1 MMWPSHVG
9 WVIAE
14 RPESS
19 GAGAFKFCPVRQ
31 WLYKFK
37 LGGELLEIKR
47 LNEIPE
53 KNPSAPVK
61 VTEMGNII
69 EVQYMSRRNTK
80 QTINM
85 LKGGEQYIVCGTG
98 EIKDVVHHKTRADN
112 RKGLYKT
119 FARCRG
125 MINANVTDV
134 SKVRWCT
141 LTYAEN
147 MTDPERLYKDF
158 EKFNKR
164 FQWYCKKN
172 GYSKPEYIVMME
184 PQGRGAW
191 HAHLLYIWQ
200 DKAPYI
206 PNKDFRGL
214 WGHGFV
220 KIKKLDNVDNVGAY
234 LTAYLG
240 DMEIQEVKDIQKIEK
255 VKQIEV
261 EEGGRKVKKAIV
273 KGARL
278 DLYPANFNM
287 LRYSRGCKK
296 PTEEMISQ
304 EEANKKVL
312 GATKTFESAI
322 KLTDSETAFEA
333 VLIKEQYN
341 KVRKQMQDFT

>member
-1 MMWPSHVG
+1 MRK
-9 WVIAE
+9 IE
-14 RPESS
+14 FE
-19 GAGAFKFCPVRQ
+19 
-31 WLYKFK
+31 K
-37 LGGELLEIKR
+37 LSQ
-47 LNEIPE
+47 IPP
-53 KNPSAPVK
+53 KNPNLPVK
-61 VTEMGNII
+61 VTTMGNVV
-69 EVQYMSRRNTK
+69 EVQYMSKRNCK
-80 QTINM
+80 QTIQM
-85 LKGGEQYIVCGTG
+85 LPGGEQFVVCATG
-98 EIKDVVHHKTRADN
+98 EVKDIEHHTTRKDN
-112 RKGLYKT
+112 KKGLYKT
-119 FARCRG
+119 FANARG

-147 MTDPERLYKDF
+147 MTDPKRLYEDF
-158 EKFNKR
+158 KKFNMR
-164 FQWYCKKN
+164 FQWYCKSK

-200 DKAPYI
+200 DMKAPYI
-206 PNKDFRGL
+206 SNQEFREI

-240 DMEIQEVKDIQKIEK
+240 DMEIDDIQGNIDGK
-255 VKQIEV
+255 VKIVEV
-261 EEGGRKVKKAIV
+261 DENGEKVKKAIV

-296 PTEEMISQ
+296 PIEEMLYQ
-304 EEANKKVL
+304 DEAEKKVL

-322 KLTDSETAFEA
+322 KLTDSENDFET
-333 VLIKEQYN
+333 VIIKEQYN
-341 KVRKQMQDFT
+341 KIRH